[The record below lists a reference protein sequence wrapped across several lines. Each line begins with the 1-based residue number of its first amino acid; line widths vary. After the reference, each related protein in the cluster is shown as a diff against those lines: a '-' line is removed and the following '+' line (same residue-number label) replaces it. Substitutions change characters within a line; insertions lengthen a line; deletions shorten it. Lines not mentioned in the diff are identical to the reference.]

1 MEVGSGSPH
10 REEKGWDREEKGDQ
24 EKVDGRAVEIRK
36 GRRPKLM
43 VIAHMTQA
51 DQTGL
56 ELLTTQFACVLLG
69 PGVRGGVS
77 HTQKCLSLTHM
88 EVSIT

>member
-36 GRRPKLM
+36 GRRPKL
-43 VIAHMTQA
+43 TQRNGHI
-51 DQTGL
+51 DTTRQMDTVTQTVTL
-56 ELLTTQFACVLLG
+56 EDMERETINTLG
-69 PGVRGGVS
+69 VNS
-77 HTQKCLSLTHM
+77 K
-88 EVSIT
+88 